1 MKRKLCSV
9 LLALCM
15 VLTLLPV
22 SALAEERTPAEAEQV
37 ATQLPSAEDGVVTLE
52 SDTSISAAALQSA
65 IANGLE
71 INLNGKALTITSA
84 DTVSVPEG
92 KTVKFYNGT
101 ILNSTFTRG
110 DLAAFAAGKDA
121 TLIVDNVTM
130 NTTGSA
136 FFPAGNASAVT
147 VTNSNIT
154 AGVYVIGTN
163 ASGNL
168 SDNVRITL
176 KDSTLTSTCYQN
188 NDRDTCTV
196 MINVPGTMNID
207 NCKIY
212 GGRQVLFVRCGTAT
226 VNNST
231 ITLSNAYNGAGTY
244 DSKDWSSGNEVPM
257 GAVVV
262 GNRTNSTAYDT
273 PATCTLNNTTVTGG
287 RVYTYQKDEIAV
299 KLNITGNSTINGA
312 FVNGDGENGKA
323 TIVTESGTY
332 SDLANAVAYAAD
344 GATIKLAGDVTVTK
358 PIEVAKS
365 MTLDL
370 NGHVLT
376 AATASNRSESNDVK
390 NSAIW
395 VTAEKVNLTIDGT
408 TARSGMTMGDTHDTN
423 WMTKVWGF
431 VDLREGSAGS
441 TVTVN
446 GGSYTG
452 STCASDNYHYT
463 ALFTVGSESKLVLNN
478 VIAETDERVVKA
490 SACGEVIVSGGT
502 YNITGIDAFLGAAF
516 ETKTASFTNMK
527 LTAKYGGCVQVGN
540 NATFENC
547 EIKVTDIR
555 TGEGTHLNC
564 AVAVQYGGTATV
576 KSGIYTAPYAAYVY
590 SSGGTINIE
599 NGTFTGVVRADA
611 TTDATAT
618 INIKNGSFNGEIQ
631 KGAGAG
637 NETIAITGGTYTSDP
652 SAYVASGAIARK
664 DSDAQYTVV
673 AKSNLTSGVYTSDP
687 SSALAPGYVSYKNSD
702 DTYTV
707 YYPVPVTPGNTS
719 SSTTKNPD
727 GSTTTTTTDKTTGTV
742 TETTKNP
749 DGSTTTVE
757 TRKDGSVTETNK
769 TAGGSVGTVKS
780 DANGNS
786 EISASISAAD
796 VNAAAKKNEP
806 VAAPVSVA
814 PAASSAAAPVIK
826 LSVPASAGEVSVV
839 IPVTNA
845 QQGTVAIKVNPDG
858 TEEIIKTSVVTKDGV
873 VLGVKGSAQIK
884 IVNNDKD
891 FSDTVG
897 HWAESD
903 VDFVSA
909 RELFNGTAPQTFS
922 PESAT
927 TRGMVVTV
935 LARLAGESTDGGANW
950 YDKGCA
956 WAVTNGVSDGTD
968 PNGTVTR
975 EQLAAMLYR
984 YFGSPAVS
992 GSLSFAD
999 ASSVSEYA
1007 HDAMQ
1012 WCVNNGIINGMD
1024 GLLNPQG
1031 QATRAQV
1038 SAMFARY
1045 IHLAATK

>member
-22 SALAEERTPAEAEQV
+22 SAMAEGGAPAGDDAAPVEAPAAGNVAKIGDKEYATLAKAVEAAE
-37 ATQLPSAEDGVVTLE
+37 SGV
-52 SDTSISAAALQSA
+52 
-65 IANGLE
+65 
-71 INLNGKALTITSA
+71 TIT
-84 DTVSVPEG
+84 
-92 KTVKFYNGT
+92 
-101 ILNSTFTRG
+101 L
-110 DLAAFAAGKDA
+110 
-121 TLIVDNVTM
+121 
-130 NTTGSA
+130 
-136 FFPAGNASAVT
+136 
-147 VTNSNIT
+147 
-154 AGVYVIGTN
+154 
-163 ASGNL
+163 L
-168 SDNVRITL
+168 SDVAL
-176 KDSTLTSTCYQN
+176 DSTLTLDKN
-188 NDRDTCTV
+188 L
-196 MINVPGTMNID
+196 I
-207 NCKIY
+207 
-212 GGRQVLFVRCGTAT
+212 
-226 VNNST
+226 
-231 ITLSNAYNGAGTY
+231 
-244 DSKDWSSGNEVPM
+244 
-257 GAVVV
+257 
-262 GNRTNSTAYDT
+262 
-273 PATCTLNNTTVTGG
+273 
-287 RVYTYQKDEIAV
+287 
-299 KLNITGNSTINGA
+299 
-312 FVNGDGENGKA
+312 
-323 TIVTESGTY
+323 
-332 SDLANAVAYAAD
+332 
-344 GATIKLAGDVTVTK
+344 
-358 PIEVAKS
+358 
-365 MTLDL
+365 LDL
-370 NGHVLT
+370 NGHMI
-376 AATASNRSESNDVK
+376 SNGDKLETKYYLVKVAYGAEVSIIGNKENSSIND
-390 NSAIW
+390 
-395 VTAEKVNLTIDGT
+395 TRTNLTGTITAICVLGDLTVDGAELT
-408 TARSGMTMGDTHDTN
+408 ISRG
-423 WMTKVWGF
+423 
-431 VDLREGSAGS
+431 L
-441 TVTVN
+441 N
-446 GGSYTG
+446 G
-452 STCASDNYHYT
+452 
-463 ALFTVGSESKLVLNN
+463 
-478 VIAETDERVVKA
+478 IA
-490 SACGEVIVSGGT
+490 
-502 YNITGIDAFLGAAF
+502 
-516 ETKTASFTNMK
+516 
-527 LTAKYGGCVQVGN
+527 
-540 NATFENC
+540 
-547 EIKVTDIR
+547 IKVDES
-555 TGEGTHLNC
+555 GADKLGKL
-564 AVAVQYGGTATV
+564 TV
-576 KSGIYTAPYAAYVY
+576 KSGKVSSTQAIQNWGITTIDGGTFTGDVGSHAYSSIGGDLTINGGIFNGPVY
-590 SSGGTINIE
+590 SAQLKYGGWPTASAKTKIVNGTFNGLVAEYYDDGTNGLQPVERSDKPAGDVNCKVTISGGTFSDLSALDYLADGANVTVKLAANTTKDAAISINGNVNLDLNGKTLTAYTTNKICGLNVADGATLTVSDSGTNGKLTSQYTPISVSGTGKVIINSGTVESSNDYGIYALNGGTAIVNGGTVTSKDAALSGNNTTGNMNFEINGGTLTANQGPAIYMPGQGNLTVTNGTLNGGISLRMGQVNISGGTINSIATGIDSPAQYY
-599 NGTFTGVVRADA
+599 NFSGNAWLPDALYVFAGTYD
-611 TTDATAT
+611 
-618 INIKNGSFNGEIQ
+618 
-631 KGAGAG
+631 KGDVQHG
-637 NETIAITGGTYTSDP
+637 NSLNLNITGGTFNCLNEQGSAVAIYDIGKVAQTANVTISGGTFTTNSTTRKAYQVLNLSDIGVTDPKAEYNNPDYVGKVNSSLTGGTYSADP
-652 SAYVASGAIARK
+652 SAYV
-664 DSDAQYTVV
+664 V
-673 AKSNLTSGVYTSDP
+673 
-687 SSALAPGYVSYKNSD
+687 PGYVASYNGS
-702 DTYTV
+702 TYTV

-757 TRKDGSVTETNK
+757 TKKDGSVTETNK
-769 TAGGSVGTVKS
+769 TANGSVGTVKS
-780 DANGNS
+780 DANGNT

-814 PAASSAAAPVIK
+814 PAASPDAAPVIK

-873 VLGVKGSAQIK
+873 VLGVKGSTQIK

-909 RELFNGTAPQTFS
+909 RELFTGTAPQTFS
-922 PESAT
+922 PEAAT

-1045 IHLAATK
+1045 IRLMSTK

>member
-22 SALAEERTPAEAEQV
+22 SAMAEGGT
-37 ATQLPSAEDGVVTLE
+37 ATSLPDAVDGVITLTEDVALSQAASITENTVIDLAGHTLSRNGGMLLDIYGDVTIKNGNITMTNANEAAAIWLNQTAKLTIE
-52 SDTSISAAALQSA
+52 SDA
-65 IANGLE
+65 I
-71 INLNGKALTITSA
+71 
-84 DTVSVPEG
+84 VSVPTSNFAIAFYSDCTTAELAVKG
-92 KTVKFYNGT
+92 TLKGGNGLTVNGN
-101 ILNSTFTRG
+101 IAN
-110 DLAAFAAGKDA
+110 
-121 TLIVDNVTM
+121 
-130 NTTGSA
+130 
-136 FFPAGNASAVT
+136 PGNKVT
-147 VTNSNIT
+147 V
-154 AGVYVIGTN
+154 
-163 ASGNL
+163 
-168 SDNVRITL
+168 
-176 KDSTLTSTCYQN
+176 
-188 NDRDTCTV
+188 
-196 MINVPGTMNID
+196 
-207 NCKIY
+207 
-212 GGRQVLFVRCGTAT
+212 
-226 VNNST
+226 
-231 ITLSNAYNGAGTY
+231 
-244 DSKDWSSGNEVPM
+244 
-257 GAVVV
+257 
-262 GNRTNSTAYDT
+262 
-273 PATCTLNNTTVTGG
+273 
-287 RVYTYQKDEIAV
+287 
-299 KLNITGNSTINGA
+299 
-312 FVNGDGENGKA
+312 
-323 TIVTESGTY
+323 
-332 SDLANAVAYAAD
+332 D
-344 GATIKLAGDVTVTK
+344 GATIESEGHGIYQAGVSDIVVKNANITGSTAIEVRAGSMTIESGTFTATAAEYTCNPNGNGTTTEGAALAIAQHTTKKDISVTVNGGTFKGIKALNESNPQNNDPAPQVGLKVVGGTFNGDVSITDNGNTSISGGTFSDLSALDYLADGANVTVKLAADTTKDVTI
-358 PIEVAKS
+358 PAGAKV
-365 MTLDL
+365 TLDL
-370 NGHVLT
+370 NGKTLT
-376 AATASNRSESNDVK
+376 NVSGHTITNNGNLTVTGSGTVDNVTHGKGALYNNAGATATLNGGTFTRSQEAGTYEPYVGNGNSWYTIQNDGTMTINAGTTVTTRLNDSGKAVGGFSSLIRNGGNAGTAPSLLINGGHFNGGINTVK
-390 NSAIW
+390 NDEGG
-395 VTAEKVNLTIDGT
+395 TLTIKGGDFSNTTQYVIMNWNIADIYDGT
-408 TARSGMTMGDTHDTN
+408 FEAQ
-423 WMTKVWGF
+423 
-431 VDLREGSAGS
+431 S
-441 TVTVN
+441 T
-446 GGSYTG
+446 
-452 STCASDNYHYT
+452 
-463 ALFTVGSESKLVLNN
+463 
-478 VIAETDERVVKA
+478 A
-490 SACGEVIVSGGT
+490 SAVLFSSSWKGVGGTLNFHGGNVKTTSASQKAIRDYWDKNNKGNVAVSGG
-502 YNITGIDAFLGAAF
+502 I
-516 ETKTASFTNMK
+516 FTVNP
-527 LTAKYGGCVQVGN
+527 T
-540 NATFENC
+540 
-547 EIKVTDIR
+547 
-555 TGEGTHLNC
+555 
-564 AVAVQYGGTATV
+564 
-576 KSGIYTAPYAAYVY
+576 
-590 SSGGTINIE
+590 
-599 NGTFTGVVRADA
+599 
-611 TTDATAT
+611 
-618 INIKNGSFNGEIQ
+618 
-631 KGAGAG
+631 
-637 NETIAITGGTYTSDP
+637 
-652 SAYVASGAIARK
+652 AYVADTHIARK
-664 DSDAQYTVV
+664 DGDAQYTVV
-673 AKSNLTSGVYTSDP
+673 AKSNLTAGVYTSDP

-702 DTYTV
+702 NTYTV
-707 YYPVPVTPGNTS
+707 YYPVPVTPGNNNNS
-719 SSTTKNPD
+719 SSTTTKNPD

-757 TRKDGSVTETNK
+757 TKKDGSVTETNK
-769 TAGGSVGTVKS
+769 TANGSVGTVKS
-780 DANGNS
+780 DANGNT

-814 PAASSAAAPVIK
+814 PAASPAAAPVIK

-873 VLGVKGSAQIK
+873 VLGVKGSTQIK

-909 RELFNGTAPQTFS
+909 RELFTGTAPQTFS

-1045 IHLAATK
+1045 IRLMSTK

>member
-22 SALAEERTPAEAEQV
+22 SAMADNGAEAGESAPADVPAAETEYV
-37 ATQLPSAEDGVVTLE
+37 AQIGEAKYKTLQAAIDAVPASTPTTIDVLADLTPDTLNTVASADRQMAFTKADVNITL
-52 SDTSISAAALQSA
+52 
-65 IANGLE
+65 
-71 INLNGKALTITSA
+71 NLNNHTVTALGGEAIKINAANVTLTITNGTIENHATDKYSDGLYA
-84 DTVSVPEG
+84 YRESNNLNLTLTNVKIHSRTQGLAVQGLTSNSNVTINGGEIISSEELGIYYPPKSGTLTVNDAKIEG
-92 KTVKFYNGT
+92 KTGIVVKGSN
-101 ILNSTFTRG
+101 
-110 DLAAFAAGKDA
+110 
-121 TLIVDNVTM
+121 LIVKGDSEIIGVGDKVVPDHYY
-130 NTTGSA
+130 TGATDGSSSLTETGDA
-136 FFPAGNASAVT
+136 IYVESGYNDRDIT
-147 VTNSNIT
+147 VKIE
-154 AGVYVIGTN
+154 
-163 ASGNL
+163 SG
-168 SDNVRITL
+168 
-176 KDSTLTSTCYQN
+176 KLTST
-188 NDRDTCTV
+188 
-196 MINVPGTMNID
+196 
-207 NCKIY
+207 
-212 GGRQVLFVRCGTAT
+212 
-226 VNNST
+226 NSYA
-231 ITLSNAYNGAGTY
+231 IQYY
-244 DSKDWSSGNEVPM
+244 DHAKPVSAKREIS
-257 GAVVV
+257 
-262 GNRTNSTAYDT
+262 
-273 PATCTLNNTTVTGG
+273 VTGG
-287 RVYTYQKDEIAV
+287 TFSDLSALDYLAESAKVTV
-299 KLNITGNSTINGA
+299 KL
-312 FVNGDGENGKA
+312 
-323 TIVTESGTY
+323 
-332 SDLANAVAYAAD
+332 AAE
-344 GATIKLAGDVTVTK
+344 TTKDVTIPAGANV
-358 PIEVAKS
+358 
-365 MTLDL
+365 TLDL
-370 NGHVLT
+370 NGHKLTNVSGHTITNNGNLTVTGSGTVDNITHAKAALYNNTGATATLNGGTFTRSAEAGTVSPDSANGNSWYTVKNYGTMTINSNTTITNTGSHSSAIANGWYDASKAGSNGEPTRIADAVLT
-376 AATASNRSESNDVK
+376 INGGNISGGKITVK
-390 NSAIW
+390 NDDYGTLSITGGSLSQPLSGLYCIYNAN
-395 VTAEKVNLTIDGT
+395 VTSI
-408 TARSGMTMGDTHDTN
+408 SGG
-423 WMTKVWGF
+423 
-431 VDLREGSAGS
+431 
-441 TVTVN
+441 TVN
-446 GGSYTG
+446 GAVGSY
-452 STCASDNYHYT
+452 
-463 ALFTVGSESKLVLNN
+463 
-478 VIAETDERVVKA
+478 
-490 SACGEVIVSGGT
+490 
-502 YNITGIDAFLGAAF
+502 
-516 ETKTASFTNMK
+516 
-527 LTAKYGGCVQVGN
+527 
-540 NATFENC
+540 
-547 EIKVTDIR
+547 
-555 TGEGTHLNC
+555 
-564 AVAVQYGGTATV
+564 
-576 KSGIYTAPYAAYVY
+576 
-590 SSGGTINIE
+590 
-599 NGTFTGVVRADA
+599 
-611 TTDATAT
+611 
-618 INIKNGSFNGEIQ
+618 NGSVEGDLG
-631 KGAGAG
+631 KLD
-637 NETIAITGGTYTSDP
+637 ITGGTYTDDP
-652 SAYVASGAIARK
+652 TDYVASTAIARK
-664 DSDAQYTVV
+664 DGDAQYTVV

-702 DTYTV
+702 NSTYTV
-707 YYPVPVTPGNTS
+707 YYPVPVTPGNNNNS
-719 SSTTKNPD
+719 SSTTTKNPD

-757 TRKDGSVTETNK
+757 TKKDGSVTATNK
-769 TAGGSVGTVKS
+769 TANGSVGTVKT

-786 EISASISAAD
+786 EISANISAAD
-796 VNAAAKKNEP
+796 VSAAAKKNEP

-814 PAASSAAAPVIK
+814 PAASPAAAPVIK

-909 RELFNGTAPQTFS
+909 RELFTGTAPQTFS
-922 PESAT
+922 PEAAT

-1045 IHLAATK
+1045 IRLMSTK

>member
-22 SALAEERTPAEAEQV
+22 SAMADV
-37 ATQLPSAEDGVVTLE
+37 ADA
-52 SDTSISAAALQSA
+52 QSA
-65 IANGLE
+65 TSLPAADENG
-71 INLNGKALTITSA
+71 
-84 DTVSVPEG
+84 V
-92 KTVKFYNGT
+92 
-101 ILNSTFTRG
+101 
-110 DLAAFAAGKDA
+110 
-121 TLIVDNVTM
+121 
-130 NTTGSA
+130 
-136 FFPAGNASAVT
+136 
-147 VTNSNIT
+147 
-154 AGVYVIGTN
+154 
-163 ASGNL
+163 
-168 SDNVRITL
+168 ITL
-176 KDSTLTSTCYQN
+176 MENVTLTSTFVVNAEQDLTLDLNGYSLTNASTVILN
-188 NDRDTCTV
+188 NGRLTIRDTTKNGSIVSTNYVAISAGHNSTTTIEYANVRSVEGAVITSYATGATITIKDGVFSASDNAVIAGNGNRTDDLASGKPERVNPNTITINGGEFNGAIKTSEYVACGIYAPWKDNITV
-196 MINVPGTMNID
+196 NGGTFNITGGAGIVARGGNVTVNGGTFNTTGNAIGKVGD
-207 NCKIY
+207 SRVVVPCSALVFDSEAAYPALTNDSKI
-212 GGRQVLFVRCGTAT
+212 T
-226 VNNST
+226 VNNGTFNSETST
-231 ITLSNAYNGAGTY
+231 ISTMPKADDT
-244 DSKDWSSGNEVPM
+244 NER
-257 GAVVV
+257 VVV
-262 GNRTNSTAYDT
+262 N
-273 PATCTLNNTTVTGG
+273 
-287 RVYTYQKDEIAV
+287 
-299 KLNITGNSTINGA
+299 
-312 FVNGDGENGKA
+312 
-323 TIVTESGTY
+323 SGTY
-332 SDLANAVAYAAD
+332 SDLSALDYLASGATVTVKLAAD
-344 GATIKLAGDVTVTK
+344 TTKDVTIPAGATV
-358 PIEVAKS
+358 
-365 MTLDL
+365 TLDL
-370 NGHVLT
+370 NGKTLT
-376 AATASNRSESNDVK
+376 NVSGHTITNNGNLTVTGNGTVDNVTNAKGALYNCVGATAILNGGTFTRSQEAGTYEPNEGNGNSWYTIQNDGTMTINAGTTVTTRLNDSGKAVGGFSSLIRNGGNAGTAPTLLINGGHFNGGINTVK
-390 NSAIW
+390 NDEGG
-395 VTAEKVNLTIDGT
+395 TLTIKGGDFSNTTQYVIMNWNIADIYDGT
-408 TARSGMTMGDTHDTN
+408 FEAQ
-423 WMTKVWGF
+423 
-431 VDLREGSAGS
+431 S
-441 TVTVN
+441 T
-446 GGSYTG
+446 
-452 STCASDNYHYT
+452 
-463 ALFTVGSESKLVLNN
+463 
-478 VIAETDERVVKA
+478 A
-490 SACGEVIVSGGT
+490 SAVLFSSSWKGVGGTLNFHGGNVKTTSASQKAIRDYWDKNNKGNVAVSGG
-502 YNITGIDAFLGAAF
+502 I
-516 ETKTASFTNMK
+516 FTVNP
-527 LTAKYGGCVQVGN
+527 T
-540 NATFENC
+540 
-547 EIKVTDIR
+547 
-555 TGEGTHLNC
+555 
-564 AVAVQYGGTATV
+564 
-576 KSGIYTAPYAAYVY
+576 
-590 SSGGTINIE
+590 
-599 NGTFTGVVRADA
+599 
-611 TTDATAT
+611 
-618 INIKNGSFNGEIQ
+618 
-631 KGAGAG
+631 
-637 NETIAITGGTYTSDP
+637 
-652 SAYVASGAIARK
+652 AYVADTHIARK
-664 DSDAQYTVV
+664 DGDAQYTVV
-673 AKSNLTSGVYTSDP
+673 AKANLTAGVYTSDP

-757 TRKDGSVTETNK
+757 TKKDGSVTETNK

-786 EISASISAAD
+786 EISANISAAD
-796 VNAAAKKNEP
+796 VSAAAKKNEP

-814 PAASSAAAPVIK
+814 PAASPAAAPVIK

-909 RELFNGTAPQTFS
+909 RELFTGTAPQTFS

>member
-22 SALAEERTPAEAEQV
+22 SAMADDGA
-37 ATQLPSAEDGVVTLE
+37 ATSLPDAVDGVITLTK
-52 SDTSISAAALQSA
+52 DVR
-65 IANGLE
+65 
-71 INLNGKALTITSA
+71 LNGDVNLDLTGKTVTTAGHTIFVDSGTTTVIGGIFSNTVEGDSKSNPKVTHCIFKVENGATLNINGSELNTASYQALTVSGICNIETASIKTTVANNKYDSTASITVSGANAVLNMKAGSVTMESSTAASDGMYGVYAYQGASVFLGDESTHTGPTITSH
-84 DTVSVPEG
+84 
-92 KTVKFYNGT
+92 
-101 ILNSTFTRG
+101 
-110 DLAAFAAGKDA
+110 FAALGVNHD
-121 TLIVDNVTM
+121 
-130 NTTGSA
+130 
-136 FFPAGNASAVT
+136 
-147 VTNSNIT
+147 T
-154 AGVYVIGTN
+154 AP
-163 ASGNL
+163 
-168 SDNVRITL
+168 
-176 KDSTLTSTCYQN
+176 STWT
-188 NDRDTCTV
+188 
-196 MINVPGTMNID
+196 
-207 NCKIY
+207 IY
-212 GGRQVLFVRCGTAT
+212 GGNYTSAAKATNNEWWKFYCGAMY
-226 VNNST
+226 
-231 ITLSNAYNGAGTY
+231 L
-244 DSKDWSSGNEVPM
+244 SGNSNVDIY
-257 GAVVV
+257 GGTFSG
-262 GNRTNSTAYDT
+262 GNYTFTMPWADADVNLNIHGGTFTETDGDSIFYYRSNTA
-273 PATCTLNNTTVTGG
+273 ATTVTAPHATISGG
-287 RVYTYQKDEIAV
+287 NFVGTLVSGDKETKALEI
-299 KLNITGNSTINGA
+299 SNGA
-312 FVNGDGENGKA
+312 F
-323 TIVTESGTY
+323 T
-332 SDLANAVAYAAD
+332 DLATAVAYAAD
-344 GATIKLAGDVTVTK
+344 GATVKLAADTTKDVTIPAGATV
-358 PIEVAKS
+358 
-365 MTLDL
+365 TLDL
-370 NGHVLT
+370 NGHKLT
-376 AATASNRSESNDVK
+376 NVSGHTITNNGNLTVTGNGTVDNVTHGKGALYNKSGATAILNGGTFIRSQEAGTYEPYGDNGNSWYTIQNDGTMTINAGTTVTTRLMGDGKAVGGYSSLIRNGGNAGTAPTLLINGGHFNGGINTVK
-390 NSAIW
+390 NDEGG
-395 VTAEKVNLTIDGT
+395 TLTIKGGDFSNTTQYVIMNWNIADIYDGT
-408 TARSGMTMGDTHDTN
+408 FEAQ
-423 WMTKVWGF
+423 
-431 VDLREGSAGS
+431 S
-441 TVTVN
+441 T
-446 GGSYTG
+446 
-452 STCASDNYHYT
+452 
-463 ALFTVGSESKLVLNN
+463 
-478 VIAETDERVVKA
+478 A
-490 SACGEVIVSGGT
+490 SAVLFSSSWDKVGGTLNFHGGNVKTTSASQKAIRDYWDQNNKGNVAVSGG
-502 YNITGIDAFLGAAF
+502 I
-516 ETKTASFTNMK
+516 FTVNP
-527 LTAKYGGCVQVGN
+527 T
-540 NATFENC
+540 
-547 EIKVTDIR
+547 
-555 TGEGTHLNC
+555 
-564 AVAVQYGGTATV
+564 
-576 KSGIYTAPYAAYVY
+576 
-590 SSGGTINIE
+590 
-599 NGTFTGVVRADA
+599 
-611 TTDATAT
+611 
-618 INIKNGSFNGEIQ
+618 
-631 KGAGAG
+631 
-637 NETIAITGGTYTSDP
+637 
-652 SAYVASGAIARK
+652 AYVADTHIARK
-664 DSDAQYTVV
+664 DGDAQYTVV
-673 AKSNLTSGVYTSDP
+673 AKANLTSGVYTSDP

-757 TRKDGSVTETNK
+757 TKKDGSVTETNK
-769 TAGGSVGTVKS
+769 TANGSVGTVKS
-780 DANGNS
+780 DANGNT
-786 EISASISAAD
+786 EISANISAAD
-796 VNAAAKKNEP
+796 VSAAAKKNEP

-814 PAASSAAAPVIK
+814 PAASPAAAPVIK

-873 VLGVKGSAQIK
+873 VLGVKGSTQIK

-909 RELFNGTAPQTFS
+909 RELFTGTAPQTFS

-1045 IHLAATK
+1045 IRLMATK

>member
-22 SALAEERTPAEAEQV
+22 SAMADNGAEAGESAPADVPAAETEYV
-37 ATQLPSAEDGVVTLE
+37 AQIGEAKYKTLQAAIDAVPASTPTTIDVLADLTPDTLNTVASADRQMAFTKADVNITL
-52 SDTSISAAALQSA
+52 
-65 IANGLE
+65 
-71 INLNGKALTITSA
+71 NLNNHTVTALGGEAIKINAANVTLTITNGTIENHATDKYSDGLYA
-84 DTVSVPEG
+84 HRESNNLNLTLTNVKIHSRTQGLAVQGLTSNSNVTINGGEIISSEELGIYYPPKSGTLTVNDAKIEG
-92 KTVKFYNGT
+92 KTGIVVKGSN
-101 ILNSTFTRG
+101 
-110 DLAAFAAGKDA
+110 
-121 TLIVDNVTM
+121 LIVKGDSEIIGVGDKVVPDHYY
-130 NTTGSA
+130 TGATDGSSSLTETGDA
-136 FFPAGNASAVT
+136 IYVESGYNDRDIT
-147 VTNSNIT
+147 VKIE
-154 AGVYVIGTN
+154 
-163 ASGNL
+163 SG
-168 SDNVRITL
+168 
-176 KDSTLTSTCYQN
+176 KLTST
-188 NDRDTCTV
+188 
-196 MINVPGTMNID
+196 
-207 NCKIY
+207 
-212 GGRQVLFVRCGTAT
+212 
-226 VNNST
+226 NSYA
-231 ITLSNAYNGAGTY
+231 IQYY
-244 DSKDWSSGNEVPM
+244 DHAKPVSVKREIS
-257 GAVVV
+257 
-262 GNRTNSTAYDT
+262 
-273 PATCTLNNTTVTGG
+273 VTGG
-287 RVYTYQKDEIAV
+287 TFSDLSALDYLAESAKVTV
-299 KLNITGNSTINGA
+299 KLAENTTKDVTIPA
-312 FVNGDGENGKA
+312 
-323 TIVTESGTY
+323 
-332 SDLANAVAYAAD
+332 
-344 GATIKLAGDVTVTK
+344 GATV
-358 PIEVAKS
+358 
-365 MTLDL
+365 TLDL
-370 NGHVLT
+370 NGKTLT
-376 AATASNRSESNDVK
+376 NVSGHTITNNGNLTVTGSGTVDNVTNAKGALYNCVGATAILNGGTFTRSQEAGTYEPNEGNGNSWYTMQNDGTMTINAGTTVTTRLNDSGKAVGGFSSLIRNGGNAGTAPTLLINGGHFNGGINTVK
-390 NSAIW
+390 NDEGG
-395 VTAEKVNLTIDGT
+395 TLTIKGGDFSNTTQYVIMNWNIADIYDGT
-408 TARSGMTMGDTHDTN
+408 FEAQ
-423 WMTKVWGF
+423 
-431 VDLREGSAGS
+431 S
-441 TVTVN
+441 T
-446 GGSYTG
+446 
-452 STCASDNYHYT
+452 
-463 ALFTVGSESKLVLNN
+463 
-478 VIAETDERVVKA
+478 A
-490 SACGEVIVSGGT
+490 SAVLFSSSWKGVGGTLNFHGGNVKTTSASQKAIRDYWDKNNKGNVAVSGG
-502 YNITGIDAFLGAAF
+502 I
-516 ETKTASFTNMK
+516 FTVNP
-527 LTAKYGGCVQVGN
+527 T
-540 NATFENC
+540 
-547 EIKVTDIR
+547 
-555 TGEGTHLNC
+555 
-564 AVAVQYGGTATV
+564 
-576 KSGIYTAPYAAYVY
+576 
-590 SSGGTINIE
+590 
-599 NGTFTGVVRADA
+599 
-611 TTDATAT
+611 
-618 INIKNGSFNGEIQ
+618 
-631 KGAGAG
+631 
-637 NETIAITGGTYTSDP
+637 
-652 SAYVASGAIARK
+652 AYVADTHIARK
-664 DSDAQYTVV
+664 DGDAQYTVV
-673 AKSNLTSGVYTSDP
+673 AKSNLTAGVYTSDP

-702 DTYTV
+702 NTYTV
-707 YYPVPVTPGNTS
+707 YYPVPVTPGNNNNS
-719 SSTTKNPD
+719 SSTTTKNPD

-757 TRKDGSVTETNK
+757 TKKDGSVTETNK
-769 TAGGSVGTVKS
+769 TANGSVGTVKS
-780 DANGNS
+780 DANGNT

-909 RELFNGTAPQTFS
+909 RELFTGTAPQTFS
-922 PESAT
+922 PEAAT

-1045 IHLAATK
+1045 IRLMSTK

>member
-37 ATQLPSAEDGVVTLE
+37 AAELPSAVDGVITLTEDVALSQAASITENTVIDLAGHTLSRNGGMLLDIYGDVTIKNGNIAMTNANEASAIWLNKTAKLTIE
-52 SDTSISAAALQSA
+52 SDA
-65 IANGLE
+65 I
-71 INLNGKALTITSA
+71 
-84 DTVSVPEG
+84 VSVPTSNFAIAFYSDCTAAEL
-92 KTVKFYNGT
+92 TVKGTLKGGNGLTVNGT
-101 ILNSTFTRG
+101 IANPGNKVTVDGATIESDGHGIYQAGVSDIVVKNANITGSTAIEVRAGSMTIESGTFTATAAEYSCNPNG
-110 DLAAFAAGKDA
+110 NGTTTEGAALAIAQHTTKKD
-121 TLIVDNVTM
+121 I
-130 NTTGSA
+130 S
-136 FFPAGNASAVT
+136 VT
-147 VTNSNIT
+147 VNGGTFKGIKALNESNP
-154 AGVYVIGTN
+154 
-163 ASGNL
+163 
-168 SDNVRITL
+168 
-176 KDSTLTSTCYQN
+176 QN
-188 NDRDTCTV
+188 ND
-196 MINVPGTMNID
+196 PAP
-207 NCKIY
+207 
-212 GGRQVLFVRCGTAT
+212 QVDL
-226 VNNST
+226 
-231 ITLSNAYNGAGTY
+231 
-244 DSKDWSSGNEVPM
+244 K
-257 GAVVV
+257 VV
-262 GNRTNSTAYDT
+262 GGTFNGDVSITDNG
-273 PATCTLNNTTVTGG
+273 NTSITGG
-287 RVYTYQKDEIAV
+287 T
-299 KLNITGNSTINGA
+299 
-312 FVNGDGENGKA
+312 F
-323 TIVTESGTY
+323 SGLSALDY
-332 SDLANAVAYAAD
+332 LAD
-344 GATIKLAGDVTVTK
+344 GATVTVKLAAETTKDVTIPAGANV
-358 PIEVAKS
+358 
-365 MTLDL
+365 TLDL
-370 NGHVLT
+370 NGHKLT
-376 AATASNRSESNDVK
+376 NVSGHTITNNGNLTVTGSGTVDNITNGKGALVNKVGAIATLNGGTFTRSQEAGTYKPDLANGNSWYTVK
-390 NSAIW
+390 NYGTMTINAGAT
-395 VTAEKVNLTIDGT
+395 VTTRLTDDNGNAVGGHSSLIANGWQNANDL
-408 TARSGMTMGDTHDTN
+408 TN
-423 WMTKVWGF
+423 NPRN
-431 VDLREGSAGS
+431 DNQNALL
-441 TVTVN
+441 TVN
-446 GGSYTG
+446 GGTFIGGINTVKNDDYSELVFNNGTCTNYTQAAFQNHNIATINGG
-452 STCASDNYHYT
+452 SFVAESHWSIYNCPCDANSDKGELT
-463 ALFTVGSESKLVLNN
+463 ITGGSFTGN
-478 VIAETDERVVKA
+478 IAHVKA
-490 SACGEVIVSGGT
+490 DYGFIKISGGT
-502 YNITGIDAFLGAAF
+502 YSVNPT
-516 ETKTASFTNMK
+516 
-527 LTAKYGGCVQVGN
+527 
-540 NATFENC
+540 
-547 EIKVTDIR
+547 
-555 TGEGTHLNC
+555 
-564 AVAVQYGGTATV
+564 
-576 KSGIYTAPYAAYVY
+576 
-590 SSGGTINIE
+590 
-599 NGTFTGVVRADA
+599 
-611 TTDATAT
+611 
-618 INIKNGSFNGEIQ
+618 
-631 KGAGAG
+631 
-637 NETIAITGGTYTSDP
+637 
-652 SAYVASGAIARK
+652 AYVADTHIARK
-664 DSDAQYTVV
+664 DGDAQYTVV

-702 DTYTV
+702 NTYTV

-757 TRKDGSVTETNK
+757 TKKDGSVTETNK
-769 TAGGSVGTVKS
+769 TANGSVGTVKS
-780 DANGNS
+780 DANGNT
-786 EISASISAAD
+786 EISANISAAD

-814 PAASSAAAPVIK
+814 PAASPAAAPVIK

-909 RELFNGTAPQTFS
+909 RELFTGTAPQTFS

-1045 IHLAATK
+1045 IRLMSTK

>member
-22 SALAEERTPAEAEQV
+22 SAMAEERTPAEAEQV

-71 INLNGKALTITSA
+71 INLNGKTLTITSA

-231 ITLSNAYNGAGTY
+231 ITLSNAYNDAGKY

-287 RVYTYQKDEIAV
+287 RVYTYQKNEIAV

-332 SDLANAVAYAAD
+332 SDLSALDYLASGATVTVKLAAD
-344 GATIKLAGDVTVTK
+344 TTKDVTIPAGATV
-358 PIEVAKS
+358 
-365 MTLDL
+365 TLDL
-370 NGHVLT
+370 NGHKIVNS
-376 AATASNRSESNDVK
+376 ATAQDKNVAEDSRKHTITNNGTLTILDSVGGGVVDNVSHGRAALYNAGTIVEIKGGKFTRSVDSSTDATSANGNSWYVIYNAEGANITKISSGEFLALGHFSSLFCNSGTINEISGGTFTQDGFIAFKNEGTVNKISGGTFSSESESCIQNWGTIGEISDGTITAGRIGIWNFSSDTYK
-390 NSAIW
+390 SAG
-395 VTAEKVNLTIDGT
+395 TISRITGGNISGT
-408 TARSGMTMGDTHDTN
+408 TAAIRLNDYDTDYKDSDKNVKGPSTVN
-423 WMTKVWGF
+423 KANASI
-431 VDLREGSAGS
+431 SAGNFS
-441 TVTVN
+441 GALEVNAHTV
-446 GGSYTG
+446 
-452 STCASDNYHYT
+452 
-463 ALFTVGSESKLVLNN
+463 
-478 VIAETDERVVKA
+478 
-490 SACGEVIVSGGT
+490 
-502 YNITGIDAFLGAAF
+502 
-516 ETKTASFTNMK
+516 
-527 LTAKYGGCVQVGN
+527 LT
-540 NATFENC
+540 
-547 EIKVTDIR
+547 
-555 TGEGTHLNC
+555 
-564 AVAVQYGGTATV
+564 
-576 KSGIYTAPYAAYVY
+576 
-590 SSGGTINIE
+590 
-599 NGTFTGVVRADA
+599 
-611 TTDATAT
+611 
-618 INIKNGSFNGEIQ
+618 
-631 KGAGAG
+631 
-637 NETIAITGGTYTSDP
+637 ITGGTYSVDP
-652 SAYVASGAIARK
+652 SAYV
-664 DSDAQYTVV
+664 V
-673 AKSNLTSGVYTSDP
+673 
-687 SSALAPGYVSYKNSD
+687 PGYVASYNGS
-702 DTYTV
+702 TYTV
-707 YYPVPVTPGNTS
+707 YYPVPVTPGNNNNS
-719 SSTTKNPD
+719 SSTTTKNPD

-786 EISASISAAD
+786 EISANISAAD
-796 VNAAAKKNEP
+796 VSAAAKKNEP

-884 IVNNDKD
+884 IVNNDKA

-909 RELFNGTAPQTFS
+909 RELFTGTAPQTFS
-922 PESAT
+922 PEAAT

-1045 IHLAATK
+1045 IRLMSTK

>member
-22 SALAEERTPAEAEQV
+22 SAM
-37 ATQLPSAEDGVVTLE
+37 AEDGTATSLPDADENGVITLTENVELTNGLNYTKDVTIVLNGH
-52 SDTSISAAALQSA
+52 TITRTNGQKTALMITNGATMTIDGSVAGSA
-65 IANGLE
+65 I
-71 INLNGKALTITSA
+71 
-84 DTVSVPEG
+84 
-92 KTVKFYNGT
+92 NGT
-101 ILNSTFTRG
+101 IVVGYSTP
-110 DLAAFAAGKDA
+110 
-121 TLIVDNVTM
+121 
-130 NTTGSA
+130 S
-136 FFPAGNASAVT
+136 
-147 VTNSNIT
+147 VTNGKLIIN
-154 AGVYVIGTN
+154 GGT
-163 ASGNL
+163 
-168 SDNVRITL
+168 
-176 KDSTLTSTCYQN
+176 Y
-188 NDRDTCTV
+188 
-196 MINVPGTMNID
+196 
-207 NCKIY
+207 
-212 GGRQVLFVRCGTAT
+212 TAT
-226 VNNST
+226 VTDDCVVQTNGLCDNCEITATNATFNST
-231 ITLSNAYNGAGTY
+231 DDTFYLAGNGTY
-244 DSKDWSSGNEVPM
+244 RLENCEINGYTGIYMKSG
-257 GAVVV
+257 
-262 GNRTNSTAYDT
+262 SL
-273 PATCTLNNTTVTGG
+273 TLNNTTIKATGTYADPVANGNGASSTGDGIILDAKTGYKGNINLNINGGSISSNNAYAIRETYTDSTATATHSITVNGGTYTSSKDAINVSEYFKKAVASGVSSISISGGTFSDLSALDYLAEGANVT
-287 RVYTYQKDEIAV
+287 V
-299 KLNITGNSTINGA
+299 KL
-312 FVNGDGENGKA
+312 E
-323 TIVTESGTY
+323 
-332 SDLANAVAYAAD
+332 AD
-344 GATIKLAGDVTVTK
+344 TTKDVTIPAGANV
-358 PIEVAKS
+358 
-365 MTLDL
+365 TLDL
-370 NGHVLT
+370 NGHKLT
-376 AATASNRSESNDVK
+376 NVSGHTITNNGNLTVTGSGTVDNVTHGKGALYNKSGATAILNGGTFTRSQEAGTYEPYGDNGNSWYTIQNDGTMTINAGTTVTTRLMGDGKAVGGYSSLIRNGGNAGTAPTLLINGGHFNGGINTVK
-390 NSAIW
+390 NDEGG
-395 VTAEKVNLTIDGT
+395 TLTIKGGDFSNTTQYVIMNWNIADIYDGT
-408 TARSGMTMGDTHDTN
+408 FEAQSAASAVLFSSSWN
-423 WMTKVWGF
+423 
-431 VDLREGSAGS
+431 GSAG
-441 TVTVN
+441 TLN
-446 GGSYTG
+446 FHGGNVKTTS
-452 STCASDNYHYT
+452 ASQKAIRDYWD
-463 ALFTVGSESKLVLNN
+463 KNN
-478 VIAETDERVVKA
+478 KGNVA
-490 SACGEVIVSGGT
+490 VSGG
-502 YNITGIDAFLGAAF
+502 I
-516 ETKTASFTNMK
+516 FT
-527 LTAKYGGCVQVGN
+527 V
-540 NATFENC
+540 
-547 EIKVTDIR
+547 
-555 TGEGTHLNC
+555 
-564 AVAVQYGGTATV
+564 
-576 KSGIYTAPYAAYVY
+576 
-590 SSGGTINIE
+590 
-599 NGTFTGVVRADA
+599 
-611 TTDATAT
+611 
-618 INIKNGSFNGEIQ
+618 
-631 KGAGAG
+631 
-637 NETIAITGGTYTSDP
+637 DP
-652 SAYVASGAIARK
+652 TAYVASGAIARK
-664 DSDAQYTVV
+664 DGDAQYTVV

-702 DTYTV
+702 NTYTV

-757 TRKDGSVTETNK
+757 TKKDGSVTATNK
-769 TAGGSVGTVKS
+769 TANGSVGTVKT

-786 EISASISAAD
+786 EISANISAAD

-873 VLGVKGSAQIK
+873 VLGVKGSTQIK

-909 RELFNGTAPQTFS
+909 RELFTGTAPQTFS
-922 PESAT
+922 PEAAT

>member
-22 SALAEERTPAEAEQV
+22 SAMADDGAPAGESTPAETPAASNVAKIDDQEYATLADAVNAAESGATITLLSDVTASTTIPADKTITLDLNSKTLKGQTQV
-37 ATQLPSAEDGVVTLE
+37 FDVYGNLTIKNGTVEMNSTENNV
-52 SDTSISAAALQSA
+52 A
-65 IANGLE
+65 IW
-71 INLNGKALTITSA
+71 LNGTAKLTIESNA
-84 DTVSVPEG
+84 TVSVLNQGFAIAMWSNCTAAEL
-92 KTVKFYNGT
+92 TVKGTLKGGNGLTVNGT
-101 ILNSTFTRG
+101 IANPGNKVTVDGATIESDGHGIYQAGVSDIVVKNANITGSTAIEVRAGSMTIENGTFTATAAEYTCNPNG
-110 DLAAFAAGKDA
+110 NGTTTEGAALAIAQHTTKKD
-121 TLIVDNVTM
+121 I
-130 NTTGSA
+130 S
-136 FFPAGNASAVT
+136 VT
-147 VTNSNIT
+147 VNGGTFKGIKALNESNP
-154 AGVYVIGTN
+154 
-163 ASGNL
+163 
-168 SDNVRITL
+168 
-176 KDSTLTSTCYQN
+176 QN
-188 NDRDTCTV
+188 ND
-196 MINVPGTMNID
+196 PAP
-207 NCKIY
+207 
-212 GGRQVLFVRCGTAT
+212 QVDLR
-226 VNNST
+226 
-231 ITLSNAYNGAGTY
+231 
-244 DSKDWSSGNEVPM
+244 
-257 GAVVV
+257 VV
-262 GNRTNSTAYDT
+262 GGTFNGDVSITDNG
-273 PATCTLNNTTVTGG
+273 NTSITGG
-287 RVYTYQKDEIAV
+287 T
-299 KLNITGNSTINGA
+299 
-312 FVNGDGENGKA
+312 F
-323 TIVTESGTY
+323 
-332 SDLANAVAYAAD
+332 SDVSALGYLAD
-344 GATIKLAGDVTVTK
+344 GATVTVQLAAETTKDVTIPAGANV
-358 PIEVAKS
+358 
-365 MTLDL
+365 TLDL
-370 NGHVLT
+370 NGHKLT
-376 AATASNRSESNDVK
+376 NVSKDTIINNG
-390 NSAIW
+390 
-395 VTAEKVNLTIDGT
+395 NLTITGNGTVDNVTHGKAALINYGTATLNDGNYTRSKEDAENNSASAGENSYYTILNDKGGNLTINSAASVTNVGHFSSMIRNGGTAGSQSTLLINGGRFSGGINTVKNDTDGT
-408 TARSGMTMGDTHDTN
+408 LRILGGDFSNTTQYVIMNWNIADIYDGTFEANSTASAVLFSASWN
-423 WMTKVWGF
+423 
-431 VDLREGSAGS
+431 GSAG
-441 TVTVN
+441 TLN
-446 GGSYTG
+446 FHGGNVKT
-452 STCASDNYHYT
+452 T
-463 ALFTVGSESKLVLNN
+463 SESQ
-478 VIAETDERVVKA
+478 KA
-490 SACGEVIVSGGT
+490 IRDYYDASHTGKVAVSGG
-502 YNITGIDAFLGAAF
+502 I
-516 ETKTASFTNMK
+516 FTVNP
-527 LTAKYGGCVQVGN
+527 T
-540 NATFENC
+540 
-547 EIKVTDIR
+547 
-555 TGEGTHLNC
+555 
-564 AVAVQYGGTATV
+564 
-576 KSGIYTAPYAAYVY
+576 
-590 SSGGTINIE
+590 
-599 NGTFTGVVRADA
+599 
-611 TTDATAT
+611 
-618 INIKNGSFNGEIQ
+618 
-631 KGAGAG
+631 
-637 NETIAITGGTYTSDP
+637 
-652 SAYVASGAIARK
+652 AYVADTHIARK
-664 DSDAQYTVV
+664 DGDTKFVV
-673 AKSNLTSGVYTSDP
+673 VEKANLTAGVYMSDP

-757 TRKDGSVTETNK
+757 TKKDGSVTETNK

-780 DANGNS
+780 DANGNT
-786 EISASISAAD
+786 EISANISAAD
-796 VNAAAKKNEP
+796 VSAAAKKNEP

-814 PAASSAAAPVIK
+814 PAASPAAAPVIK

-909 RELFNGTAPQTFS
+909 RELFTGTAPQTFS
-922 PESAT
+922 PEAAT

-935 LARLAGESTDGGANW
+935 LARLAGETTDGGANW

-1045 IHLAATK
+1045 IRLMSTK

>member
-22 SALAEERTPAEAEQV
+22 SAMADDGAEAGESTPAEVPAAETEYV
-37 ATQLPSAEDGVVTLE
+37 AQIGATKYKTLQAAIDAVPTSTPTTIDVLADLTPDTLNTVASADRQMAFTKADVNITLNLNNHTVTALGGEAIKINAANVTLTITNGTIENHATGKYSDGLYAYSE
-52 SDTSISAAALQSA
+52 SNNLNLTLTNVKIHSRTQGLAVQGLTSNSNVTINGGEIISSEELGIYYPPKSGTLTVNDAKIEGKTGIVVKGSDLIVKGDSEIIGVGDKVVPDHYYTGATDGSSSLTETGDAIYVESGYNDRDITVKIESGKLTSTNSYAIQYYDHAKPVSAKREISISGGTFSDLSALDYLASGAKVTVKLAANTTKDVTIPAGTTVTLD
-65 IANGLE
+65 
-71 INLNGKALTITSA
+71 LNGKTLTNVSKDTIINNGTLTVIDSLGGGKVDNTTHEKAAIYNKGTATLNAGTFERSA
-84 DTVSVPEG
+84 EAGVDKDHNGGNS
-92 KTVKFYNGT
+92 FYT
-101 ILNSTFTRG
+101 ILNHGKMTVASGVTVNNNGHYSSLFENGYYNYKNKDGIANPELTINGGTFDGGLNTIKNDDDAVLTINGGTFTNYTQ
-110 DLAAFAAGKDA
+110 AAF
-121 TLIVDNVTM
+121 
-130 NTTGSA
+130 
-136 FFPAGNASAVT
+136 
-147 VTNSNIT
+147 
-154 AGVYVIGTN
+154 
-163 ASGNL
+163 
-168 SDNVRITL
+168 
-176 KDSTLTSTCYQN
+176 QN
-188 NDRDTCTV
+188 H
-196 MINVPGTMNID
+196 
-207 NCKIY
+207 
-212 GGRQVLFVRCGTAT
+212 GTAT
-226 VNNST
+226 VNGGTFTADSWYSIDNCGCDATHDPGKLT
-231 ITLSNAYNGAGTY
+231 IT
-244 DSKDWSSGNEVPM
+244 
-257 GAVVV
+257 
-262 GNRTNSTAYDT
+262 
-273 PATCTLNNTTVTGG
+273 
-287 RVYTYQKDEIAV
+287 
-299 KLNITGNSTINGA
+299 
-312 FVNGDGENGKA
+312 
-323 TIVTESGTY
+323 
-332 SDLANAVAYAAD
+332 
-344 GATIKLAGDVTVTK
+344 
-358 PIEVAKS
+358 
-365 MTLDL
+365 
-370 NGHVLT
+370 
-376 AATASNRSESNDVK
+376 
-390 NSAIW
+390 
-395 VTAEKVNLTIDGT
+395 
-408 TARSGMTMGDTHDTN
+408 
-423 WMTKVWGF
+423 
-431 VDLREGSAGS
+431 
-441 TVTVN
+441 
-446 GGSYTG
+446 
-452 STCASDNYHYT
+452 
-463 ALFTVGSESKLVLNN
+463 
-478 VIAETDERVVKA
+478 
-490 SACGEVIVSGGT
+490 
-502 YNITGIDAFLGAAF
+502 
-516 ETKTASFTNMK
+516 
-527 LTAKYGGCVQVGN
+527 
-540 NATFENC
+540 
-547 EIKVTDIR
+547 
-555 TGEGTHLNC
+555 
-564 AVAVQYGGTATV
+564 
-576 KSGIYTAPYAAYVY
+576 
-590 SSGGTINIE
+590 
-599 NGTFTGVVRADA
+599 NGTFTGTLYVRSQFSDVSISGG
-611 TTDATAT
+611 TFTG
-618 INIKNGSFNGEIQ
+618 NITKTGGSLSL
-631 KGAGAG
+631 
-637 NETIAITGGTYTSDP
+637 TGGTYSVNPT
-652 SAYVASGAIARK
+652 AYVADTHIARK
-664 DSDAQYTVV
+664 DGDAQYTVI
-673 AKSNLTSGVYTSDP
+673 AKSNLTAGVYTSNPADF
-687 SSALAPGYVSYKNSD
+687 LAPGYVSYKNSD

-757 TRKDGSVTETNK
+757 TKKDGSVTETNK

-780 DANGNS
+780 DANGNT

-796 VNAAAKKNEP
+796 VSAAAKKNEP

-814 PAASSAAAPVIK
+814 PAASPAAAPVIK

-909 RELFNGTAPQTFS
+909 RELFTGTAPQTFS
-922 PESAT
+922 PEAAT

>member
-22 SALAEERTPAEAEQV
+22 SAMAEGGAEAGESAPAEVPAAETEYV
-37 ATQLPSAEDGVVTLE
+37 AQIGATKYKTLQAAIDAVPASTPTTIDVLADLTPDTLNTVASADRQMAFTKADVNITLNLNNHTVTALGGEAIKINAANVTLTITNGTIENHATDKYSDGLYAYKESNNLNLTLTNVKIHSRTQGLAVQGLTSNSNVTINGGEIISSEELGIYYPPKSGTLTVNDAKIEGKTGIVVKGSNLIVKGDSEIIGVGDKVVPDHYYTGATDGSSSLTETGDAIYVESGYNDRDITVKIESGKLTSTNSYAIQYYDHAKPVSAKREISVTGGTFSDVSALGYLADGAKVTVKLAAETTKDVTIPAGANVTLDLNGYKLTNVSGHTITNNGNLTVTGNGTVDNITHAKAALYNNTGATATLNGGTFTRSAEAGTVSPD
-52 SDTSISAAALQSA
+52 SANGNSWYTVKNYGTMTINSNTTITNTGSHSSA
-65 IANGLE
+65 IANGWYDASKAGS
-71 INLNGKALTITSA
+71 NGEPTRIA
-84 DTVSVPEG
+84 D
-92 KTVKFYNGT
+92 
-101 ILNSTFTRG
+101 
-110 DLAAFAAGKDA
+110 
-121 TLIVDNVTM
+121 
-130 NTTGSA
+130 
-136 FFPAGNASAVT
+136 AV
-147 VTNSNIT
+147 
-154 AGVYVIGTN
+154 
-163 ASGNL
+163 L
-168 SDNVRITL
+168 
-176 KDSTLTSTCYQN
+176 
-188 NDRDTCTV
+188 
-196 MINVPGTMNID
+196 
-207 NCKIY
+207 
-212 GGRQVLFVRCGTAT
+212 
-226 VNNST
+226 
-231 ITLSNAYNGAGTY
+231 
-244 DSKDWSSGNEVPM
+244 
-257 GAVVV
+257 
-262 GNRTNSTAYDT
+262 
-273 PATCTLNNTTVTGG
+273 
-287 RVYTYQKDEIAV
+287 
-299 KLNITGNSTINGA
+299 TINGG
-312 FVNGDGENGKA
+312 NISGGKI
-323 TIVTESGTY
+323 T
-332 SDLANAVAYAAD
+332 
-344 GATIKLAGDVTVTK
+344 
-358 PIEVAKS
+358 
-365 MTLDL
+365 
-370 NGHVLT
+370 
-376 AATASNRSESNDVK
+376 VK
-390 NSAIW
+390 NDDYGTLSITGGSLSQPLSGLYCIYNAN
-395 VTAEKVNLTIDGT
+395 VTSI
-408 TARSGMTMGDTHDTN
+408 SGG
-423 WMTKVWGF
+423 
-431 VDLREGSAGS
+431 
-441 TVTVN
+441 TVN
-446 GGSYTG
+446 GAVGSY
-452 STCASDNYHYT
+452 
-463 ALFTVGSESKLVLNN
+463 
-478 VIAETDERVVKA
+478 
-490 SACGEVIVSGGT
+490 
-502 YNITGIDAFLGAAF
+502 
-516 ETKTASFTNMK
+516 
-527 LTAKYGGCVQVGN
+527 
-540 NATFENC
+540 
-547 EIKVTDIR
+547 
-555 TGEGTHLNC
+555 
-564 AVAVQYGGTATV
+564 
-576 KSGIYTAPYAAYVY
+576 
-590 SSGGTINIE
+590 
-599 NGTFTGVVRADA
+599 
-611 TTDATAT
+611 
-618 INIKNGSFNGEIQ
+618 NGSVEGDLG
-631 KGAGAG
+631 KLD
-637 NETIAITGGTYTSDP
+637 ITGGTYTDDP
-652 SAYVASGAIARK
+652 TDYVASTAIARK
-664 DSDAQYTVV
+664 DGDAQYTVV

-702 DTYTV
+702 NSTYTV
-707 YYPVPVTPGNTS
+707 YYPVPVTPGNNNNS
-719 SSTTKNPD
+719 SSTTTKNPD

-757 TRKDGSVTETNK
+757 TKKDGSVTATNK
-769 TAGGSVGTVKS
+769 TANGSVGTVKT

-786 EISASISAAD
+786 EISANISAAD
-796 VNAAAKKNEP
+796 VSAAAKKNEP

-814 PAASSAAAPVIK
+814 PAASPAAAPVIK
-826 LSVPASAGEVSVV
+826 LSVPANAGEVSVV

-909 RELFNGTAPQTFS
+909 RELFTGTAPQTFS

-1045 IHLAATK
+1045 IRLMSTK

>member
-22 SALAEERTPAEAEQV
+22 SAMAEAGESAPAEVPAAETEYV
-37 ATQLPSAEDGVVTLE
+37 AQIGATKYKTLQAAIDAVPASTPTTIDVLADLTPDTLNTVASADRQMAFTKADVNITL
-52 SDTSISAAALQSA
+52 
-65 IANGLE
+65 
-71 INLNGKALTITSA
+71 NLNNHTVTALGGEAIKINAANVTLTITNGTIENHATDKYSDGLYA
-84 DTVSVPEG
+84 YKESNNLNLTLTNVKIHSRTQGLAVQGLTSNSNVTINGGEIISSEELGIYYPPKSGTLTVNDAKIEG
-92 KTVKFYNGT
+92 KTGIVVKGSN
-101 ILNSTFTRG
+101 
-110 DLAAFAAGKDA
+110 
-121 TLIVDNVTM
+121 LIVKGDSEIIGVGDKVVPDHYY
-130 NTTGSA
+130 TGATDGSSSLTETGDA
-136 FFPAGNASAVT
+136 IYVESGYNDRDIT
-147 VTNSNIT
+147 VKIE
-154 AGVYVIGTN
+154 
-163 ASGNL
+163 SG
-168 SDNVRITL
+168 
-176 KDSTLTSTCYQN
+176 KLTST
-188 NDRDTCTV
+188 
-196 MINVPGTMNID
+196 
-207 NCKIY
+207 
-212 GGRQVLFVRCGTAT
+212 
-226 VNNST
+226 NSYA
-231 ITLSNAYNGAGTY
+231 IQYY
-244 DSKDWSSGNEVPM
+244 DHAKPVSAKREIS
-257 GAVVV
+257 
-262 GNRTNSTAYDT
+262 
-273 PATCTLNNTTVTGG
+273 VTGG
-287 RVYTYQKDEIAV
+287 TFSDLSALDYLASGASVTV
-299 KLNITGNSTINGA
+299 KLAENTTKDVTIPA
-312 FVNGDGENGKA
+312 
-323 TIVTESGTY
+323 
-332 SDLANAVAYAAD
+332 
-344 GATIKLAGDVTVTK
+344 GATV
-358 PIEVAKS
+358 
-365 MTLDL
+365 TLDL
-370 NGHVLT
+370 NGKTLTNVSGHTITNNGNLTVTGNGTVDNTTHAKAALYNNTGATATLNGGTFTRSAETGTANPNSANGNSWYTIKNYGTLTINNGVTVENKGSFSSAVVNGWYDASKIGTSSEPAHSADAVLT
-376 AATASNRSESNDVK
+376 
-390 NSAIW
+390 I
-395 VTAEKVNLTIDGT
+395 
-408 TARSGMTMGDTHDTN
+408 
-423 WMTKVWGF
+423 
-431 VDLREGSAGS
+431 
-441 TVTVN
+441 N
-446 GGSYTG
+446 GGS
-452 STCASDNYHYT
+452 
-463 ALFTVGSESKLVLNN
+463 
-478 VIAETDERVVKA
+478 I
-490 SACGEVIVSGGT
+490 SGGKIT
-502 YNITGIDAFLGAAF
+502 VMNDDYGVLNITG
-516 ETKTASFTNMK
+516 
-527 LTAKYGGCVQVGN
+527 
-540 NATFENC
+540 
-547 EIKVTDIR
+547 
-555 TGEGTHLNC
+555 
-564 AVAVQYGGTATV
+564 
-576 KSGIYTAPYAAYVY
+576 
-590 SSGGTINIE
+590 
-599 NGTFTGVVRADA
+599 GTFTQPLDGLYCIYNANV
-611 TTDATAT
+611 TA
-618 INIKNGSFNGEIQ
+618 ISGGNVNGSVGNYNG
-631 KGAGAG
+631 
-637 NETIAITGGTYTSDP
+637 AITEANQCKFAISGGTYTSDP
-652 SAYVASGAIARK
+652 TAYVADTHIARK
-664 DSDAQYTVV
+664 DGDAQYTVV

-757 TRKDGSVTETNK
+757 TKKDGSVTATNK
-769 TAGGSVGTVKS
+769 TANGSVGTVKS

-796 VNAAAKKNEP
+796 VSAAAKKNEP

-909 RELFNGTAPQTFS
+909 RELFTGTAPQTFS
-922 PESAT
+922 PEAAT

>member
-22 SALAEERTPAEAEQV
+22 SAMADNGAEAGESAPADVPAAETEYV
-37 ATQLPSAEDGVVTLE
+37 AQIGEAKYKTLQAAIDAVPASTPTTIDVLADLTPDTLNTVASADRQMAFTKADVNITL
-52 SDTSISAAALQSA
+52 
-65 IANGLE
+65 
-71 INLNGKALTITSA
+71 NLNNHTVTALGGEAIKINAANVTLTITNGTIENHATDKYSDGLYA
-84 DTVSVPEG
+84 YRESNNLNLTLTNVKIHSRTQGLAVQGLTSNSNVTINGGEIISSEELGIYYPPKSGTLTVNDAKIEG
-92 KTVKFYNGT
+92 KTGIVVKGSN
-101 ILNSTFTRG
+101 
-110 DLAAFAAGKDA
+110 
-121 TLIVDNVTM
+121 LIVKGDSEIIGVGDKVVPDHYY
-130 NTTGSA
+130 TGATDGSSSLTETGDA
-136 FFPAGNASAVT
+136 IYVESGYNDRDIT
-147 VTNSNIT
+147 VKIE
-154 AGVYVIGTN
+154 
-163 ASGNL
+163 SG
-168 SDNVRITL
+168 
-176 KDSTLTSTCYQN
+176 KLTST
-188 NDRDTCTV
+188 
-196 MINVPGTMNID
+196 
-207 NCKIY
+207 
-212 GGRQVLFVRCGTAT
+212 
-226 VNNST
+226 NSYA
-231 ITLSNAYNGAGTY
+231 IQYY
-244 DSKDWSSGNEVPM
+244 DHAKPVSAKREIS
-257 GAVVV
+257 
-262 GNRTNSTAYDT
+262 
-273 PATCTLNNTTVTGG
+273 VTGG
-287 RVYTYQKDEIAV
+287 TFSDLSALDYLAESAKVTV
-299 KLNITGNSTINGA
+299 KL
-312 FVNGDGENGKA
+312 
-323 TIVTESGTY
+323 
-332 SDLANAVAYAAD
+332 AAE
-344 GATIKLAGDVTVTK
+344 TTKDVTIPAGANV
-358 PIEVAKS
+358 
-365 MTLDL
+365 TLDL
-370 NGHVLT
+370 NGHKLTNVSGHTITNNGNLTVTGSGMVDNITHAKAALYNNTGATATLNGGTFTRSAETGTANPNSANGNSWYTVKNYGTLTINNGVTVENKGSFSSAVVNGWYDASKIGTSSEPAHSADAVLT
-376 AATASNRSESNDVK
+376 
-390 NSAIW
+390 I
-395 VTAEKVNLTIDGT
+395 
-408 TARSGMTMGDTHDTN
+408 
-423 WMTKVWGF
+423 
-431 VDLREGSAGS
+431 
-441 TVTVN
+441 N
-446 GGSYTG
+446 GGS
-452 STCASDNYHYT
+452 
-463 ALFTVGSESKLVLNN
+463 
-478 VIAETDERVVKA
+478 I
-490 SACGEVIVSGGT
+490 SGGKIT
-502 YNITGIDAFLGAAF
+502 VKNDDYGVLNITG
-516 ETKTASFTNMK
+516 
-527 LTAKYGGCVQVGN
+527 
-540 NATFENC
+540 
-547 EIKVTDIR
+547 
-555 TGEGTHLNC
+555 
-564 AVAVQYGGTATV
+564 
-576 KSGIYTAPYAAYVY
+576 
-590 SSGGTINIE
+590 
-599 NGTFTGVVRADA
+599 GTFTQPLDGLYCIYNANV
-611 TTDATAT
+611 TA
-618 INIKNGSFNGEIQ
+618 ISGGNVNGSV
-631 KGAGAG
+631 G
-637 NETIAITGGTYTSDP
+637 NYSAITEANQCKFAISGGTYTSDP
-652 SAYVASGAIARK
+652 TAYVADTHIARK
-664 DSDAQYTVV
+664 DGDAQYTVV
-673 AKSNLTSGVYTSDP
+673 AKSNLTAGVYTSDP

-702 DTYTV
+702 NSTYTV

-757 TRKDGSVTETNK
+757 TKKDGSVTETNK
-769 TAGGSVGTVKS
+769 TAGGSVGTVKT
-780 DANGNS
+780 DANGNT
-786 EISASISAAD
+786 EISANISAAD
-796 VNAAAKKNEP
+796 VSAAAKKNEP

-814 PAASSAAAPVIK
+814 PAASPAAAPVIK

-891 FSDTVG
+891 FADTVG

-909 RELFNGTAPQTFS
+909 RELFTGTAPQTFS
-922 PESAT
+922 PEAAT

>member
-22 SALAEERTPAEAEQV
+22 SAMADNGAEAGESAPADVPAAETEYV
-37 ATQLPSAEDGVVTLE
+37 AQIGEAKYKTLQAAIDAVPTSTPTTIDVLADLTPDTLNTVASADRQMAFTKADVNITL
-52 SDTSISAAALQSA
+52 
-65 IANGLE
+65 
-71 INLNGKALTITSA
+71 NLNNHTVTALGGEAIKINAANVTLTITNGTIENHATDKYSDGLYA
-84 DTVSVPEG
+84 YRESNNLNLTLTNVKIHSRTQGLAVQGLTSNSNVTINGGEIISSEELGIYYPPKSGTLTVNDAKIEG
-92 KTVKFYNGT
+92 KTGIVVKGSN
-101 ILNSTFTRG
+101 
-110 DLAAFAAGKDA
+110 
-121 TLIVDNVTM
+121 LIVKGDSEIIGVGDKVVPDHYY
-130 NTTGSA
+130 TGATDGSSSLTETGDA
-136 FFPAGNASAVT
+136 IYVESGYNDRDIT
-147 VTNSNIT
+147 VKIE
-154 AGVYVIGTN
+154 
-163 ASGNL
+163 SG
-168 SDNVRITL
+168 
-176 KDSTLTSTCYQN
+176 KLTST
-188 NDRDTCTV
+188 
-196 MINVPGTMNID
+196 
-207 NCKIY
+207 
-212 GGRQVLFVRCGTAT
+212 
-226 VNNST
+226 NSYA
-231 ITLSNAYNGAGTY
+231 IQYY
-244 DSKDWSSGNEVPM
+244 DHAKPVSAKREIS
-257 GAVVV
+257 
-262 GNRTNSTAYDT
+262 
-273 PATCTLNNTTVTGG
+273 VTGG
-287 RVYTYQKDEIAV
+287 TFSDLSALDYLAESAKVTV
-299 KLNITGNSTINGA
+299 KL
-312 FVNGDGENGKA
+312 
-323 TIVTESGTY
+323 
-332 SDLANAVAYAAD
+332 AAE
-344 GATIKLAGDVTVTK
+344 TTKDVTIPAGANV
-358 PIEVAKS
+358 
-365 MTLDL
+365 TLDL
-370 NGHVLT
+370 NGHKLTNVSGHTITNNGNLTVTGSGMVDNITHAKAALYNNTGATATLNGGTFTRSAETGTANPNSANGNSWYTVKNYGTLTINNGVTVENKGSFSSAVVNGWYDASKIGTSSEPAHSADAVLT
-376 AATASNRSESNDVK
+376 
-390 NSAIW
+390 I
-395 VTAEKVNLTIDGT
+395 
-408 TARSGMTMGDTHDTN
+408 
-423 WMTKVWGF
+423 
-431 VDLREGSAGS
+431 
-441 TVTVN
+441 N
-446 GGSYTG
+446 GGS
-452 STCASDNYHYT
+452 
-463 ALFTVGSESKLVLNN
+463 
-478 VIAETDERVVKA
+478 I
-490 SACGEVIVSGGT
+490 SGGKIT
-502 YNITGIDAFLGAAF
+502 VKNDDYGVLNITG
-516 ETKTASFTNMK
+516 
-527 LTAKYGGCVQVGN
+527 
-540 NATFENC
+540 
-547 EIKVTDIR
+547 
-555 TGEGTHLNC
+555 
-564 AVAVQYGGTATV
+564 
-576 KSGIYTAPYAAYVY
+576 
-590 SSGGTINIE
+590 
-599 NGTFTGVVRADA
+599 GTFTQPLDGLYCIYNANV
-611 TTDATAT
+611 TA
-618 INIKNGSFNGEIQ
+618 ISGGNVNGSVGNYNG
-631 KGAGAG
+631 
-637 NETIAITGGTYTSDP
+637 AITEANQCKFAISGGTYTSDP
-652 SAYVASGAIARK
+652 TAYVADTHIARK
-664 DSDAQYTVV
+664 DGDAQYTVV
-673 AKSNLTSGVYTSDP
+673 AKSNLTAGVYTSDP

-702 DTYTV
+702 NTYTV
-707 YYPVPVTPGNTS
+707 YYPVPVTPGNNNNS
-719 SSTTKNPD
+719 SSTTTKNPD

-757 TRKDGSVTETNK
+757 TKKDGSVTATNK
-769 TAGGSVGTVKS
+769 TANGSVGTVKT

-796 VNAAAKKNEP
+796 VSAAAKKNEP

-814 PAASSAAAPVIK
+814 PAASPAAAPVIK

-909 RELFNGTAPQTFS
+909 RELFTGTAPQTFS

-935 LARLAGESTDGGANW
+935 LARLAGENTDGGANW

-1045 IHLAATK
+1045 IRLMSTK